1 VRRPCSPNPTANLRI
16 GVILLPIF
24 LIFLSGYTL
33 SQFYR
38 SFLAVL
44 APELAQE
51 FALSATDLG
60 NMSSAWFTSFA
71 VMQLP
76 IGLAFDRLGPRRC
89 VSALMLV
96 GALGAVVFAFAQS
109 GRDLIAAM
117 ALLGIGCAPVYVG
130 ALFMFGRVYPA
141 QHFAL
146 LSSWMIG
153 IGSAGNLL
161 GATPLAVA
169 AQTFGW
175 RSVFCGLALATVLI
189 AALVAMCLTDPPAA
203 KDASVPGR
211 GWIAEFRQLLV
222 SRELWVFVPMLTVS
236 YGLVAAERGVWMG
249 PFLADVY
256 GLDLAERGKA
266 ALFMGA
272 AMCVGAIAYG
282 PLDQWLNARKPIV
295 VAGSLMTACGFLAL
309 WFWPAGVLTATL
321 IVLAL
326 IGLVGLNWGVLMA
339 HARSFFPEHLLGRG
353 ITLANFLCMAGAGFI
368 QSISGAHIDTLK
380 AGSNAEMAYASLH
393 LEFGL
398 VLLASVALYALSAE
412 TPRGGRRH

>member
-1 VRRPCSPNPTANLRI
+1 M
-16 GVILLPIF
+16 LLPIF
-24 LIFLSGYTL
+24 LIFLCGYTL

-44 APELAQE
+44 APELAHE

-60 NMSSAWFTSFA
+60 SMSSVWFTSFA

-96 GALGAVVFAFAQS
+96 GTLGAVVFAFAQS

-117 ALLGIGCAPVYVG
+117 ALLGMGCAPVYVG
-130 ALFMFGRVYPA
+130 ALFMFGRIYPA

-189 AALVAMCLTDPPAA
+189 AGLVATCLKDPPPA
-203 KDASVPGR
+203 KDAAVPRR
-211 GWIAEFRQLLV
+211 GWIAELRELLAV
-222 SRELWVFVPMLTVS
+222 RELWVFIPMLTVS

-256 GLDLAERGKA
+256 GLNLAERGNA
-266 ALFMGA
+266 ALLMGA

-295 VAGSLMTACGFLAL
+295 IAGSLATASGFLAL
-309 WFWPAGVLTATL
+309 WLWPARTLTATL
-321 IVLAL
+321 AVLAL
-326 IGLVGLNWGVLMA
+326 IGLVGINWGVLMA

-353 ITLANFLCMAGAGFI
+353 ITLANFLCMAGAGLI
-368 QSISGAHIDTLK
+368 QAISGAHVDALK
-380 AGSNAEMAYASLH
+380 ADSHADTAYASLH
-393 LEFGL
+393 LAFGL
-398 VLLASVALYALSAE
+398 VLLASVGLYALSAE
-412 TPRGGRRH
+412 TPRRVGRD

>member
-1 VRRPCSPNPTANLRI
+1 M
-16 GVILLPIF
+16 LLPIF
-24 LIFLSGYTL
+24 LIFLCGYTL

-44 APELAQE
+44 APELANE
-51 FALSATDLG
+51 FALSAADLG
-60 NMSSAWFTSFA
+60 NMSAAWFTTFA
-71 VMQLP
+71 LMQLP

-89 VSALMLV
+89 VAALMLV

-109 GRDLIAAM
+109 GRDLILAM
-117 ALLGIGCAPVYVG
+117 ALIGIGCAPVYVG

-141 QHFAL
+141 RHFAL

-175 RSVFCGLALATVLI
+175 RSVFLALALATILI
-189 AALVAMCLTDPPAA
+189 AALVATCLTDPPPAT
-203 KDASVPGR
+203 KDAAVQGR
-211 GWIAEFRQLLV
+211 GWTAELRELLALK
-222 SRELWVFVPMLTVS
+222 ELWVFVPMLTVS

-256 GLDLAERGKA
+256 GLDLTARGNA
-266 ALFMGA
+266 ALLMGT

-295 VAGSLMTACGFLAL
+295 VVGSLVTATGFLAL
-309 WFWPAGVLTATL
+309 WLWPAGTLTTTL
-321 IVLAL
+321 VMLAL
-326 IGLVGLNWGVLMA
+326 IGLAGLNWGVLMA

-368 QSISGAHIDTLK
+368 QAISGAHVDTLK
-380 AGSNAEMAYASLH
+380 ANSNAEIAYASLH
-393 LEFGL
+393 LKFGL
-398 VLLASVALYALSAE
+398 VLLAAISLYALSTE
-412 TPRGGRRH
+412 TPRGIRRG